1 MTMSNQDNQSADQL
15 AFTRLNYIL
24 LIVGAVLILVGF
36 LLMSGGGSDDPNVFS
51 DAIFSTRRLTVSPII
66 IVLGYLT
73 VLYSIMKKTGE

>member
-1 MTMSNQDNQSADQL
+1 MSNQDNHSAEQL

-24 LIVGAVLILVGF
+24 LIAGAVLILLGF

-51 DAIFSTRRLTVSPII
+51 DAIFSARRLTVAPIV

>member
-1 MTMSNQDNQSADQL
+1 MSNQDNQSADQL